1 MYVYSANDYKIN
13 IPINFKNLEVGKVY
27 NVDYHLIIECSENIW
42 LKILNNIK
50 NINK

>member
-1 MYVYSANDYKIN
+1 MYVQSANDYKIN
-13 IPINFKNLEVGKVY
+13 IPINFKNLEFGKVY